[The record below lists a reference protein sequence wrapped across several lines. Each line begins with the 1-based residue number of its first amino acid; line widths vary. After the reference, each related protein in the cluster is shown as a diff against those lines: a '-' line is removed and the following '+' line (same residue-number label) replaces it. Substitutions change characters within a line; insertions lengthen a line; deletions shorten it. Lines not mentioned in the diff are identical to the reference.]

1 MLAWRVKLKFTLS
14 KEEKIKVYNDVR
26 IELQKNIILRL
37 NILDYDVDTF
47 DEDSFVPNEDS
58 AAQISLYNLIQKL
71 KETNQ
76 KIEQIENE

>member
-1 MLAWRVKLKFTLS
+1 MKFTLS